1 MFKAKSKQ
9 PYWQQF
15 SSYQTFQT
23 EKELNE
29 AVKRFVAFYD
39 LTDAIK
45 AVLNTIKL
53 HAKRY
58 FGVCW
63 LRKEKIAQKAGVS
76 PSTVDRAIKGLKE
89 TGFLTVIPFNHTK
102 FGRRTHN
109 IYVINHFYDI
119 SDDATQEVHSV
130 ASDNVPQNVANE
142 VARESF
148 EESVKPCVATGSD
161 DRSQTHKNPHTNSNK
176 TFNHLSIKR
185 VDELKFVPNEFID
198 LMEPFYANNP
208 EIIRERWK
216 TVCVAAKRSGLSA
229 KTASFDSIRQA
240 WKDVVRFYKRGKIKN
255 STDDGIGGYFYGVLC
270 DYLLNDCLRSLA
282 KNASS
287 FMKGDAKLCIIR
299 IKKW

>member
-1 MFKAKSKQ
+1 MFKRKSKVD
-9 PYWQQF
+9 YWQQF

-23 EKELNE
+23 VEELNA
-29 AVKRFVAFYD
+29 AVKQFISFYD

-63 LRKEKIAQKAGVS
+63 LRKEKLAEKAGVS
-76 PSTVDRAIKGLKE
+76 MSTVDRAIKGLKE
-89 TGFLTVIPFNHTK
+89 TGFLKVIPFNHTK

-109 IYVINHFYDI
+109 VYILNPF
-119 SDDATQEVHSV
+119 QEVIEEVNSIE
-130 ASDNVPQNVANE
+130 SDNGPQEVANE
-142 VARESF
+142 VAQEDQ
-148 EESVKPCVATGSD
+148 EEPSKSCAAKDSD
-161 DRSQTHKNPHTNSNK
+161 DRAQAHKNPHTNSNTK
-176 TFNHLSIKR
+176 TLNHLSIKR
-185 VDELKFVPNEFID
+185 VDELKFVPSEFID

-208 EIIRERWK
+208 EIIRDRWK
-216 TVCVAAKRSGLSA
+216 TVCVAANRSGLSS
-229 KTASFDSIRQA
+229 KSASIDSIGQA

-282 KNASS
+282 
-287 FMKGDAKLCIIR
+287 
-299 IKKW
+299 

>member
-1 MFKAKSKQ
+1 MFTRKSKVD
-9 PYWQQF
+9 YWQQF

-23 EKELNE
+23 VEELNV
-29 AVKRFVAFYD
+29 AVKQFIAFYD

-109 IYVINHFYDI
+109 IYILNPF
-119 SDDATQEVHSV
+119 QEVAEEANSIE
-130 ASDNVPQNVANE
+130 SDNVPQEVANE
-142 VARESF
+142 VAQESF
-148 EESVKPCVATGSD
+148 EEPSKPYPAKDSD
-161 DRSQTHKNPHTNSNK
+161 DRAQTHKNPHTNSNTK
-176 TFNHLSIKR
+176 PKNHLSIKR
-185 VDELKFVPNEFID
+185 VDELKFVPSEFID

-229 KTASFDSIRQA
+229 KTASFDSIGQA

-270 DYLLNDCLRSLA
+270 DYLLNDCLRSL
-282 KNASS
+282 
-287 FMKGDAKLCIIR
+287 
-299 IKKW
+299 

>member
-1 MFKAKSKQ
+1 MFKFKSAQ
-9 PYWQQF
+9 PYWAEF
-15 SSYQTFQT
+15 SSYQSFQT
-23 EKELNE
+23 VDELNL
-29 AVKRFVAFYD
+29 AVKQFVATYD

-53 HAKRY
+53 HSKRF

-63 LRKEKIAQKAGVS
+63 LRKEQIAKKAGVS

-89 TGFLTVIPFNHTK
+89 TGFLKVVPFNHTK

-109 IYVINHFYDI
+109 VYILNPF
-119 SDDATQEVHSV
+119 QEV
-130 ASDNVPQNVANE
+130 AEEVANE
-142 VARESF
+142 VAQESS
-148 EESVKPCVATGSD
+148 EESSKPCAAKDHD
-161 DRSQTHKNPHTNSNK
+161 DRAQTHKNPHTNSNTK
-176 TFNHLSIKR
+176 TLNHLSIKR

-216 TVCVAAKRSGLSA
+216 TVCVAAKRNGLSA
-229 KTASFDSIRQA
+229 KTASFDSIGQA

-282 KNASS
+282 
-287 FMKGDAKLCIIR
+287 
-299 IKKW
+299 

>member
-1 MFKAKSKQ
+1 MFKFKSQ
-9 PYWQQF
+9 NPYWTEF

-23 EKELNE
+23 VDELNN
-29 AVKRFVAFYD
+29 AVKEFISVYD

-53 HAKRY
+53 HSKRF

-63 LRKEKIAQKAGVS
+63 LRKEQIAKKAGVS

-89 TGFLTVIPFNHTK
+89 TGFLKVIPFNHTK
-102 FGRRTHN
+102 FGRQTHN
-109 IYVINHFYDI
+109 IYILNPI
-119 SDDATQEVHSV
+119 ENV
-130 ASDNVPQNVANE
+130 ALNVANE
-142 VARESF
+142 VAQESS
-148 EESVKPCVATGSD
+148 EEPSKPCASKDSD
-161 DRSQTHKNPHTNSNK
+161 VSSETHKNPHTNSNTK
-176 TFNHLSIKR
+176 KENPLSIKR

-208 EIIRERWK
+208 EIIRDRWK

-229 KTASFDSIRQA
+229 KTASFDSIGQA

-255 STDDGIGGYFYGVLC
+255 NTDNGIGGYFYGVLC

-282 KNASS
+282 
-287 FMKGDAKLCIIR
+287 
-299 IKKW
+299 

>member
-1 MFKAKSKQ
+1 MFARKTKVD
-9 PYWQQF
+9 YWQQF

-23 EKELNE
+23 VEELNV
-29 AVKRFVAFYD
+29 AVKQFIAFYD

-109 IYVINHFYDI
+109 IYILNPF
-119 SDDATQEVHSV
+119 QEVAEEVNSTE
-130 ASDNVPQNVANE
+130 SDNVPQEVANE
-142 VARESF
+142 VAQEDQKES
-148 EESVKPCVATGSD
+148 SKPCPATDHD
-161 DRSQTHKNPHTNSNK
+161 DRAQTHKNPHTNSNTK
-176 TFNHLSIKR
+176 PKNHLSIKR
-185 VDELKFVPNEFID
+185 VDELKFVPSEFID

-216 TVCVAAKRSGLSA
+216 TVCVAAKRSGLTMDILSW
-229 KTASFDSIRQA
+229 DSVGQA

-282 KNASS
+282 
-287 FMKGDAKLCIIR
+287 
-299 IKKW
+299 